1 MDSISKRRQAAA
13 KDLDKKL
20 KLEKPVGVQTR
31 TILRNMATD
40 LQNGFAATGVIL
52 DAKHYEDDFVGV
64 LRPAYRK
71 AEKQFGGTITEDL
84 EDELDED
91 DPENPE
97 DRSFALAALILIA
110 SREGKTPKEKIAE
123 IKHDKNDSLFD
134 FTTDTVPKRAA
145 LITGTNQKEIDRSIA
160 KATAEAIAQDVTSTS
175 RADIASRAGKIFKE
189 SSVYRGN
196 LIATTEVQT
205 AAEGAKSIE
214 ALAYSDELQ
223 DLEDRGDAKI
233 ERKKEWH
240 TQGDEKVREA
250 HVLADLQEVDA
261 DEPFIVDG
269 EELMFPSDTSLGASA
284 GNTINCRCSAM
295 YYIDGEIS
303 EIVTGDSS
311 TGSFL

>member
-1 MDSISKRRQAAA
+1 
-13 KDLDKKL
+13 
-20 KLEKPVGVQTR
+20 
-31 TILRNMATD
+31 MATD
-40 LQNGFAATGVIL
+40 LENGYAATGVIL
-52 DAKHYEDDFVGV
+52 DASHYEDDFVGV
-64 LRPAYRK
+64 LKPAYRK
-71 AEKQFGGTITEDL
+71 AEKQFGSNITDEL
-84 EDELDED
+84 EDEFDED

-97 DRSFALAALILIA
+97 DRSFTLSALIVIA
-110 SREGKTPKEKIAE
+110 AREGKTPKQKIAE
-123 IKHDKNDSLFD
+123 IKHDKNDRLFD

-160 KATAEAIAQDVTSTS
+160 KATAEAIAQDVTVTS

-189 SSVYRGN
+189 SSIYRGN

-214 ALAYSDELQ
+214 AGVYSDELQ
-223 DLEDRGDAKI
+223 DLESTGEAKV
-233 ERKKEWH
+233 ERRKEWN

-303 EIVTGDSS
+303 HIVTAGE
-311 TGSFL
+311 